1 MIILDGPLG
10 TGNGD
15 VPPLDSKGARAKRF
29 VLVIVEGTG
38 ICSLNELIIQIEPII
53 EPIVKIAPTLCDPD
67 GLARL

>member
-10 TGNGD
+10 TGSGD

-38 ICSLNELIIQIEPII
+38 ICSLNELIIQIEPL
-53 EPIVKIAPTLCDPD
+53 VKHSNKIS
-67 GLARL
+67 